1 MSSVDQ
7 PPIIRLL
14 LAMWYIILSHSDL
27 VCYFVIFL
35 NQIKSATF
43 LSLPLPLM
51 VFLWGSLTVPRPT
64 KTFWVTI
71 IAYTEV
77 KQKKKTQNKTFISPH
92 SQIIVIVKCIFQ
104 FEVVPWNQMENTHP
118 FFAPKI
124 IGIERKK
131 NYAVWDLLLLLIVF
145 FHR

>member
-1 MSSVDQ
+1 MKKYEHELEEMSSVDQ
-7 PPIIRLL
+7 PPVIRLL
-14 LAMWYIILSHSDL
+14 LAMWYIVLSHSDL

-77 KQKKKTQNKTFISPH
+77 KDKQQNETF
-92 SQIIVIVKCIFQ
+92 
-104 FEVVPWNQMENTHP
+104 
-118 FFAPKI
+118 
-124 IGIERKK
+124 
-131 NYAVWDLLLLLIVF
+131 VF
-145 FHR
+145 SFTFHRL